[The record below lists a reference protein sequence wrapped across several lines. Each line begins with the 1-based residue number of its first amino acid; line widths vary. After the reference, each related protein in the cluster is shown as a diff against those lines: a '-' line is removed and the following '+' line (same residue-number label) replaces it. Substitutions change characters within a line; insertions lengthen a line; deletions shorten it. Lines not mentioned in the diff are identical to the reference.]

1 LTDALWFWSKPYLLN
16 VFDLHAILV
25 DKGDP
30 LLSQQVASVLM
41 HDALDLGIS
50 LNHQSLSLLQPFV
63 ACIQNCFVFLCKQ

>member
-1 LTDALWFWSKPYLLN
+1 
-16 VFDLHAILV
+16 V